1 LSIRQNGRL
10 LIAQKESGN
19 YKMKKTP
26 KEIIQILATKYNLPL
41 SKVEEIVMHQY
52 KYVAKIMEKGDF
64 EQVRLPYFGKF
75 SSNPKRR
82 DYITKLKNGSD
93 NDR

>member
-1 LSIRQNGRL
+1 
-10 LIAQKESGN
+10 
-19 YKMKKTP
+19 
-26 KEIIQILATKYNLPL
+26 
-41 SKVEEIVMHQY
+41 
-52 KYVAKIMEKGDF
+52 MEKGDF